1 MDTFEDDNPF
11 ENDIDRVSSETSST
25 SKVNISAPSS
35 PPSNPAQLLSP
46 NKQSPSHASQRQP
59 PQTFKGDFCCYRDRW
74 LHSGEDAEI
83 LVCVRVVFALT
94 SCPLMTVRD
103 KITDAQKTTLNST
116 TPYITYVIHAGVSIN
131 YAIVDRVSHA
141 DSHVIDR
148 GSQAS
153 VL

>member
-35 PPSNPAQLLSP
+35 PPPNTALLHSP
-46 NKQSPSHASQRQP
+46 NKPFSSPGTQRQP
-59 PQTFKGDFCCYRDRW
+59 QQSYRSDFCCYRDRW

-83 LVCVRVVFALT
+83 LVCANFASVLT
-94 SCPLMTVRD
+94 NHSLMNVRD
-103 KITDAQKTTLNST
+103 KITDAQKTTLNSN
-116 TPYITYVIHAGVSIN
+116 TPYITYVIHAGVSLSHGL
-131 YAIVDRVSHA
+131 ADRVSDT
-141 DSHVIDR
+141 DSHATDR

-153 VL
+153 VF